1 MECNVPNAR
10 QLCLSKTAAQLPGK
24 KFIAR
29 DYVIL
34 LYVVR
39 VCVCVYVCMCVCVC
53 QVATIPT
60 ALPS

>member
-1 MECNVPNAR
+1 MPNAR

-24 KFIAR
+24 KCIAR
-29 DYVIL
+29 DYIIL

-39 VCVCVYVCMCVCVC
+39 VCVCVCVC